1 MLLGLEEALEESCLG
16 VLIWKKMVAHPF
28 VDDLTF

>member
-1 MLLGLEEALEESCLG
+1 MLLGLEEALKESCLG
-16 VLIWKKMVAHPF
+16 VLIWKKMVPHPF